1 MDDAVLM
8 EDILTTN
15 VTTSLSPTPPS
26 FGDESSFSTKF
37 ANDTLDYVPYSAR
50 PETYIVP
57 ILFAIIFVIGVMG
70 NGTLIGIFVKHRTMR
85 NVPNMYIV
93 SLAVGDLFV
102 ILFCVPFTSTVYTVE
117 SWPYGEFVCKFSEFI
132 KDLSIGVSV
141 FTLTALSADR
151 YFAIVDPMRKL
162 HGRRATKITCITIAG
177 IWVLSV
183 VMALPSAVF
192 SYVMAIDQDPR
203 RIFYVC
209 YPFPPELGKKYP
221 QVMVMSHFLVYYAI
235 PLLFIGTF
243 YIIMARHLIL
253 STRNMPG
260 EAQGQAKQIQARK
273 KVAKMILS
281 FVVIFAICFFPS
293 HLFLLWF
300 YFYPESEYHF
310 NEFWNACRITGFCLS
325 FINSCI
331 NPITLYCVSGTFRK
345 QFNEH
350 LFCCVCEADGRSR
363 PARRRAA
370 GFGCGCV
377 SLSSAGP
384 MLLGAGGDYR
394 LRNGYVSGRGLCRGS
409 TTNSMINGTIKR
421 KSTWDTQST
430 TYGYN
435 MNNMTNNAPH
445 GRDTP
450 TTTNTS
456 PDATLPHNHSTTLNI
471 TTNPT
476 SSSANVSFPLT
487 HHPYQKDYQE
497 YLNRI
502 NALEKGDSPPRVRK
516 VDNSAR
522 RNVGN
527 VTKTKLAKTNWKS
540 EEEIIQE
547 QNNETEVTS
556 FINLKKTTTK
566 MSEGGYYHGS
576 DSGCSEDCNVDEAN
590 VDSPLMNRAKVEG
603 KGEKIALG

>member
-50 PETYIVP
+50 PET
-57 ILFAIIFVIGVMG
+57 
-70 NGTLIGIFVKHRTMR
+70 
-85 NVPNMYIV
+85 YIV

-151 YFAIVDPMRKL
+151 YFAI
-162 HGRRATKITCITIAG
+162 
-177 IWVLSV
+177 
-183 VMALPSAVF
+183 
-192 SYVMAIDQDPR
+192 
-203 RIFYVC
+203 
-209 YPFPPELGKKYP
+209 
-221 QVMVMSHFLVYYAI
+221 VMVMSHFLVYYAI

-345 QFNEH
+345 TVV
-350 LFCCVCEADGRSR
+350 LDLPDAVRLDLVAV
-363 PARRRAA
+363 
-370 GFGCGCV
+370 V
-377 SLSSAGP
+377 SLFPVLDPCCLVLEGIT
-384 MLLGAGGDYR
+384 
-394 LRNGYVSGRGLCRGS
+394 VSE
-409 TTNSMINGTIKR
+409 M
-421 KSTWDTQST
+421 DT
-430 TYGYN
+430 Y
-435 MNNMTNNAPH
+435 
-445 GRDTP
+445 
-450 TTTNTS
+450 
-456 PDATLPHNHSTTLNI
+456 ATLPHNHSTTLNI